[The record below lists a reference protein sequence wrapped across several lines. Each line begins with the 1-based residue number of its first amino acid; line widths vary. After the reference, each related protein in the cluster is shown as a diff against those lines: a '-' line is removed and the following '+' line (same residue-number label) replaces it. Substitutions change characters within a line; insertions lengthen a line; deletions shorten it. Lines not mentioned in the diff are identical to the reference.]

1 MLKMK
6 YLAFMITAMAVSA
19 LLLSSSAHAQVPA
32 ATVNIYAWTDKPYY
46 NPGDKGVLK
55 IVIRNDRTDTDLILQ
70 NITIEYPWFGYMG
83 DRWEGNTTI
92 TPSSIVLSKN
102 GGTYS
107 TTTEFTVPT
116 DGRAATLSTGST
128 IDIRVAVDK
137 QPYYYPVFGPYTVT
151 LYVRSVP
158 TYTLPEGM
166 DKIVT
171 LFTIQTV
178 LIIVCTIIIA
188 ATIFLSARRPQ
199 AMLKA
204 EEKTG

>member
-1 MLKMK
+1 MKMK
-6 YLAFMITAMAVSA
+6 YLAIMITAMAVSA
-19 LLLSSSAHAQVPA
+19 LFLSSSAHAQVPA
-32 ATVNIYAWTDKPYY
+32 TVNIYAWTDKAYY
-46 NPGDKGVLK
+46 NLGEKGTLK
-55 IVIRNDRTDTDLILQ
+55 IVIRNDKTDQDLILQ
-70 NITIEYPWFGYMG
+70 NITIIYPWFAYLG
-83 DRWEGNTTI
+83 DRWDGNTTI
-92 TPSSIVLSKN
+92 IPPLPFVLLKN
-102 GGTYS
+102 GGLVYNATV
-107 TTTEFTVPT
+107 EFTVPT
-116 DGRAATLSTGST
+116 DGRAAGGEIL
-128 IDIRVAVDK
+128 IRVAVDK
-137 QPYYYPVFGPYTVT
+137 PPYYYPTTYGGYYPVTIYTKG
-151 LYVRSVP
+151 VP